1 MVLKIDNKEKEALK
15 HALETIDDELKTERL
30 KSDDREL
37 RECLR
42 EDQYLLERILQKV
55 TAMN

>member
-1 MVLKIDNKEKEALK
+1 MVLELDINEKEALRR
-15 HALETIDDELKTERL
+15 ALEAIDDQLKGERL
-30 KSDDREL
+30 KTDDREL

-55 TAMN
+55 AA